1 MKVIVD
7 TCIWSLALRR
17 PKKSV
22 SDPHVDVLKDLIV
35 ERRVEML
42 GSIRQELLS
51 GIVVAEHVDKL
62 KLYLRAFPDLILDY
76 EDYELAA
83 DFYNYC
89 RNKGIQGSNT
99 DFLICAVASRRE
111 MAIFTNDKDFSLFV
125 KVVPIQ
131 LYQI

>member
-1 MKVIVD
+1 VD
-7 TCIWSLALRR
+7 A
-17 PKKSV
+17 
-22 SDPHVDVLKDLIV
+22 LKDLIV

-51 GIVVAEHVDKL
+51 GIVLREHFDKL
-62 KLYLRAFPDLILDY
+62 KLYLRAFPNLILDH

-83 DFYNYC
+83 DFYNGC

-99 DFLICAVASRRE
+99 DFLICAVASRRN
-111 MAIFTNDKDFSLFV
+111 MAIFTNDKGFNLFL

-131 LYQI
+131 LFQI